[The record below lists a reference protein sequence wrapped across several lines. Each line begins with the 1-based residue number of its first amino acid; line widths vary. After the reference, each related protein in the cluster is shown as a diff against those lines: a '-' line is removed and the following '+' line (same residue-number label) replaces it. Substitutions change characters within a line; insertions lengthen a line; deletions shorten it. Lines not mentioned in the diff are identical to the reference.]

1 MVAGG
6 GATRA
11 HLCCPLH
18 RDASQPSPHIVPLKD
33 NLTEKAAGLSQG
45 WKTMRL
51 KNYNFFFPS
60 SLSLLFW
67 HESHQHV
74 RSHLGLP
81 GIGIVGCSISQESRG
96 RCGSTSTTASG
107 ITQPNAGLPALLR
120 HRCSCACVRC
130 DAQEQLFCSASLESG
145 GCCCHRC
152 GAAVLGQSSTG
163 STGCTWGGAWTLSA
177 NAK

>member
-1 MVAGG
+1 
-6 GATRA
+6 
-11 HLCCPLH
+11 
-18 RDASQPSPHIVPLKD
+18 
-33 NLTEKAAGLSQG
+33 
-45 WKTMRL
+45 MRW

-67 HESHQHV
+67 HKSHQHV

-81 GIGIVGCSISQESRG
+81 GIGIVNCSTSQESRG
-96 RCGSTSTTASG
+96 RCVSTSTTASG
-107 ITQPNAGLPALLR
+107 ITQPNAGLSALQR

-152 GAAVLGQSSTG
+152 GASTG
-163 STGCTWGGAWTLSA
+163 STGCIWWGGPGPFLQMQSDSTAPGGCL
-177 NAK
+177 